1 MNLQRGSYNVRESYK
16 VGIKLAKSLGG
27 GRACAPALT
36 EGLKFEGELW
46 LEGEV
51 EGRTVRLK
59 VMARSKR
66 EIAGVQL
73 DLMVS
78 DALKFKKAEAAAEGW
93 YLRKPDVQDGSLERL
108 VAVRLKGGERS
119 GELLFLLLA

>member
-1 MNLQRGSYNVRESYK
+1 VNLQRGSYNVRESYK

-27 GRACAPALT
+27 GGACAPALT
-36 EGLKFEGELW
+36 
-46 LEGEV
+46 
-51 EGRTVRLK
+51 
-59 VMARSKR
+59 KR

-73 DLMVS
+73 DLMVP

-119 GELLFLLLA
+119 GELLFYY